1 MLRTWMRKNGE
12 TLSVFW
18 RAGEPDAAAD
28 SAVAGINY
36 APDADDIASTADSIL
51 SGAFTGDFAVALER
65 AAAFCSVVCKGMRIY
80 AQKLKNKRN
89 TSGTSNGNVS
99 NAATSTVSNSNGSNS
114 NGSNSNAVS
123 SAAVNNPTA
132 AYLAKNAK
140 ALSVTTRDFTTAAA
154 LWRENKL

>member
-18 RAGEPDAAAD
+18 RAGEPDTAAD

-65 AAAFCSVVCKGMRIY
+65 AAAFCSVVCKGMKIY

-89 TSGTSNGNVS
+89 TSGTSNGNIS
-99 NAATSTVSNSNGSNS
+99 NAATSTVSNS

-123 SAAVNNPTA
+123 SAAVNNPTDA
-132 AYLAKNAK
+132 HLAKNAK

-154 LWRENKL
+154 LWRENRL